1 MEKASPKERKLGLLL
16 FLLVAGGFAGL
27 FLCETVLAFDVGRLF
42 NPCGFKQRT
51 HLPCITCGWTT
62 STRALVRGDIGNAF
76 TLQPAAT
83 FVNVV
88 IVGVSLIGLWLG
100 VTGTIPRFVARLY
113 RDLRW
118 RYLLIALVIILLG
131 GWSVTLVRALSERGG
146 WG

>member
-1 MEKASPKERKLGLLL
+1 MERASPRERKLGLLL

-27 FLCETVLAFDVGRLF
+27 FLLETVLGFDVGRLF

-62 STRALVRGDIGNAF
+62 STQAFVRGEIGHAF

-83 FVNVV
+83 LVNMV
-88 IVGVSLIGLWLG
+88 IVGASLTALYLA
-100 VTGTIPRFVARLY
+100 VTGKIPRFAARLY

-118 RYLLIALVIILLG
+118 RHILIALVVILLA
-131 GWSVTLVRALSERGG
+131 GWAVTLAKALSQRSG
-146 WG
+146 